1 MNFRIFIA
9 LAPFSALM
17 LGACADPGSFPSL
30 APRPY
35 EKGGAVPAAPVE
47 TIKPS
52 DPALLDRLNAAVARA
67 EAGQGA
73 YATALASAR
82 SATAAGAGQSGSEAW
97 IEAQMAVSR
106 LERTREAAQ
115 GALADLDQ
123 EKRVMLFGPPSADL
137 PAMEA
142 AMARVSAIDG
152 EQLAAVTALV
162 RRLQGR

>member
-9 LAPFSALM
+9 LAPFSALL

-35 EKGGAVPAAPVE
+35 EKGGTAPVAPAE
-47 TIKPS
+47 AIKAS
-52 DPALLDRLNAAVARA
+52 DPALLARLNASVARA

-73 YATALASAR
+73 FATALDAAHSAM
-82 SATAAGAGQSGSEAW
+82 AGAGPRGSEAW

-123 EKRVMLFGPPSADL
+123 EKRVMLFGPPSPDL
-137 PAMEA
+137 PALEA

-162 RRLQGR
+162 RRLEGR

>member
-9 LAPFSALM
+9 LAPFSALL

-35 EKGGAVPAAPVE
+35 EKGGTAPVAPAE
-47 TIKPS
+47 AIKAS
-52 DPALLDRLNAAVARA
+52 DPALLARLSAAVTRA

-73 YATALASAR
+73 FATALDAAR
-82 SATAAGAGQSGSEAW
+82 KATAASNGQQASEAW

-137 PAMEA
+137 PALEA

-152 EQLAAVTALV
+152 EQLAAVTVLV